1 MIPLTLKL
9 VSHYSLCP
17 ARETEKERGESP
29 CHAHDT
35 QQAWS
40 RSPSFAHSSPC

>member
-9 VSHYSLCP
+9 LSHYSFCP
-17 ARETEKERGESP
+17 ARETEKERGKNL

-35 QQAWS
+35 QWAWS
-40 RSPSFAHSSPC
+40 RSPCFACSSPC